1 MIVGDALEA
10 QVMKRIVLLLSLFS
24 LVWLAGCGATAAEDG
39 DLPDEV
45 TAALAEQDGAYV
57 VLTLAN
63 TLDASLAQR
72 LEAAGILLF
81 DPLGNNQFQA
91 YLPATAV
98 PALAA
103 LRADGTVTGVMAID
117 PASKIRGE
125 FPDAQAS
132 YAVIVHFYAAP
143 TAAET
148 AVLAAQMEVEKTALG
163 VMNFAEGHATGA
175 QIREMVDLPFVKAI
189 EEAVISTGGD

>member
-1 MIVGDALEA
+1 MMKIGTITLTIVVL
-10 QVMKRIVLLLSLFS
+10 MVLLAACGPTPAESPSLP
-24 LVWLAGCGATAAEDG
+24 E
-39 DLPDEV
+39 EV

-98 PALAA
+98 PALSA

-132 YAVIVHFYAAP
+132 YAVIVHFYATP

-175 QIREMVDLPFVKAI
+175 QIREMANLSFVKAI
-189 EEAVISTGGD
+189 EAAVISTGGD